1 MAWWYT
7 IHTHTLIH
15 TTHQSTSHRTDLLQK
30 VHASNRQMQ
39 EEVAVPRRPHRS
51 GRVAADAVNIAV
63 RDSNIDLITLI
74 LEAMEREHEFLYH
87 AVLFPVTAC
96 VMEALP
102 EASRET
108 RANELYFEDLEK
120 MAPEDVARIAEW
132 LTEKVDAF
140 SSKVKPEAKDVEEEV
155 RWVGGVWC
163 GDACAAPCGDD
174 PHSVMRPTR
183 RWLRV

>member
-1 MAWWYT
+1 
-7 IHTHTLIH
+7 
-15 TTHQSTSHRTDLLQK
+15 
-30 VHASNRQMQ
+30 MQ
-39 EEVAVPRRPHRS
+39 EEVTIPRRTSRS
-51 GRVAADAVNIAV
+51 GRAAADAVNIAV

-96 VMEALP
+96 VIEALP

-140 SSKVKPEAKDVEEEV
+140 SSKVKPEAKDVEDEV
-155 RWVGGVWC
+155 CMHAAAAGWYRSLC
-163 GDACAAPCGDD
+163 G
-174 PHSVMRPTR
+174 SS
-183 RWLRV
+183 L